1 MREAQ
6 SNLTTHP
13 GEGEPQ
19 RSDTAAGSYQQQ
31 IKSYE
36 YDRNNPLGD
45 TRNRNRDMLMSRF
58 HNRLNRQRG
67 DSVKRLRSYMVD
79 CIMD

>member
-19 RSDTAAGSYQQQ
+19 RSDTAGN
-31 IKSYE
+31 KT
-36 YDRNNPLGD
+36 NN
-45 TRNRNRDMLMSRF
+45 
-58 HNRLNRQRG
+58 
-67 DSVKRLRSYMVD
+67 K
-79 CIMD
+79 

>member
-19 RSDTAAGSYQQQ
+19 RSDTAAGNKYQRINSQ
-31 IKSYE
+31 
-36 YDRNNPLGD
+36 
-45 TRNRNRDMLMSRF
+45 
-58 HNRLNRQRG
+58 
-67 DSVKRLRSYMVD
+67 
-79 CIMD
+79 